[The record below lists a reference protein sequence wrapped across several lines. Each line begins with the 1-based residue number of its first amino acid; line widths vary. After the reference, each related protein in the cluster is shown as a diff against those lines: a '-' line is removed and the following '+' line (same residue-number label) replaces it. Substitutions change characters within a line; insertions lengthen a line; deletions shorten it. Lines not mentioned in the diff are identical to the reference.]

1 MRYSS
6 APVLIGLFL
15 AGMPA
20 AAFAQA
26 RLTVEVKNRTANG
39 TAIAGDEVVLQLYRS
54 QEQIESL
61 QAKADVDGKAVFEKI
76 LTGPDMAAVATA
88 KHQNMA
94 FRSEPVALNPA
105 TGEFS
110 ASVQVFDVSTDTSKL
125 SVGVHHIMVAVRGA
139 ALEFTEYMQLKNA
152 SDRAITSVKRDAEN
166 RPAVIEVKLPQGFQ
180 DLSASGYLEPE
191 ALVVTPDGF
200 YDTMAVPPGE
210 HQVTFSYKVGI
221 DRGAV
226 KIVKEITLPTAELML
241 FWTHGQGK
249 LEGLG
254 EPNDRLAGADGV
266 PIEYYRRSALKPGDR
281 IAFQLSGFSAKKS
294 DSYTWIILGAVFA
307 VLVAIALWRLR
318 PKAAPTR
325 SGAAGRSGQQRA

>member
-1 MRYSS
+1 MRYSI
-6 APVLIGLFL
+6 ATVLIVLFPVW
-15 AGMPA
+15 MPT

-26 RLTVEVKNRTANG
+26 RLTVEVKNHTANG
-39 TAIAGDEVVLQLYRS
+39 ATVAGDEVVLEVYRG

-61 QAKADVDGKAVFEKI
+61 QAKVGADGKAVFENI
-76 LTGPDMAAVATA
+76 LTGPNMAAVATA

-110 ASVQVFDVSTDTSKL
+110 AGVQVFDVSTDTAQL
-125 SVGVHHIMVAVRGA
+125 SVGVHHILVAVRGA
-139 ALEFTEYMQLKNA
+139 ALEFTEYMQLKNV
-152 SDRAITSVKRDAEN
+152 SDRAITGAKRDDQN
-166 RPAVIEVKLPQGFQ
+166 RPSVIEVRLPQGFQ

-191 ALVVTPDGF
+191 ALVVTADGF

-221 DRGAV
+221 NRRTV

-254 EPNDRLAGADGV
+254 EPNDRLANADGA
-266 PIEYYRRSALKPGDR
+266 PMEYYRRSNLKPGDR
-281 IAFQLSGFSAKKS
+281 LAFQFSGFKAKS
-294 DSYTWIILGAVFA
+294 GDYSWIVLGVVFA
-307 VLVAIALWRLR
+307 ALVVIALWRLR
-318 PKAAPTR
+318 RSPQRRCA
-325 SGAAGRSGQQRA
+325 SGAVESGRERA